1 MKERI
6 EINRPEDIN
15 EPVRRPERKEVKK
28 RKINKWGVY
37 ISVIIIAAGF
47 IWYAI
52 NMGLIP
58 MEFIREQAGPI
69 LIILL
74 GLLILIK
81 SLSR

>member
-6 EINRPEDIN
+6 EINKPEEVN
-15 EPVRRPERKEVKK
+15 EPIGRSERREVKK
-28 RKINKWGVY
+28 SRINKWGVY
-37 ISVIIIAAGF
+37 ISVIFIVAGL

-58 MEFIREQAGPI
+58 MEFIRQQAGPI
-69 LIILL
+69 IIVLL

>member
-6 EINRPEDIN
+6 EINKPEDVN
-15 EPVRRPERKEVKK
+15 EPIGRSERREVKK
-28 RKINKWGVY
+28 RKVNKWGVY
-37 ISVIIIAAGF
+37 ISVIFIVAGLL
-47 IWYAI
+47 WYAI

-58 MEFIREQAGPI
+58 MEFIKQQAGPI

-81 SLSR
+81 SLSK

>member
-6 EINRPEDIN
+6 EINRPEDVN
-15 EPVRRPERKEVKK
+15 EPIGRPERRETKK
-28 RKINKWGVY
+28 RSVNKWGIY
-37 ISVIIIAAGF
+37 ISIIIILAGL

-52 NMGLIP
+52 NMGYIP
-58 MEFIREQAGPI
+58 MEFIKQQAGPI
-69 LIILL
+69 LIVLV